1 MRARKAK
8 HVPRFRPE
16 QQVWIAKARAA
27 PTLWA
32 QERAAKAATQVIV
45 EQLKANTREN
55 KNV

>member
-45 EQLKANTREN
+45 EQLQANSREN